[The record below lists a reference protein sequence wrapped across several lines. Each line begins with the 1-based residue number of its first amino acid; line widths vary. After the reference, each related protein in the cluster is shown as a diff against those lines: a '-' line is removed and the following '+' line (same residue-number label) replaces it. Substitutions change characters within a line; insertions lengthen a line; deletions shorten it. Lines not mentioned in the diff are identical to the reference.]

1 MTLGTVKWFNR
12 KRGFGFIEPDE
23 GDKDTFVHISAVKR
37 AGWLSLDEGQRVSYE
52 LKPLDDGRLMAE
64 DLQSAGDAGD
74 IGVTDGTADV
84 IDETDLL
91 EATEQPQSLDTEIS
105 GVAN

>member
-23 GDKDTFVHISAVKR
+23 GDKDAFVHISAVKR

-64 DLQSAGDAGD
+64 DLQSAGDAG
-74 IGVTDGTADV
+74 VTDGTADV

-91 EATEQPQSLDTEIS
+91 EATEQPQSLDTEIP

>member
-23 GDKDTFVHISAVKR
+23 GDKDAFVHISAVKR

-74 IGVTDGTADV
+74 IGVADGTADV

-91 EATEQPQSLDTEIS
+91 EATEEPQSLDTEIS